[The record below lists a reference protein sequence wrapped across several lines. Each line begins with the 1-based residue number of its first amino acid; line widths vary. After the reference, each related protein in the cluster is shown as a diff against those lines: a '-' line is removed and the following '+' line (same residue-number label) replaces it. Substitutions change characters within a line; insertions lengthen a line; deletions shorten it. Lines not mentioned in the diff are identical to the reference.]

1 MVAASVG
8 LGAMACS
15 DGGSE
20 QSRFCVF
27 YQDFVAGSA
36 AAEAAPGSDEVNPD
50 LDEIIEEAGEAV
62 PAELESAWDVI
73 TDSRNDFADARA
85 EAGIDAESADE
96 EEFEEFDMSA
106 ELEEAE
112 REVAGWAE
120 ENCEPVR
127 DL

>member
-1 MVAASVG
+1 
-8 LGAMACS
+8 
-15 DGGSE
+15 
-20 QSRFCVF
+20 
-27 YQDFVAGSA
+27 
-36 AAEAAPGSDEVNPD
+36 
-50 LDEIIEEAGEAV
+50 V

-73 TDSRNDFADARA
+73 ADSRNDFADARA